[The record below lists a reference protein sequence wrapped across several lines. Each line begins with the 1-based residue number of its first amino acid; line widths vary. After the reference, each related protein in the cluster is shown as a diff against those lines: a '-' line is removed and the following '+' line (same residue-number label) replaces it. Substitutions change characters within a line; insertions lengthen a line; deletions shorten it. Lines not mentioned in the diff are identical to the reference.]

1 MDLYQSLVTVNP
13 VTLIAQ
19 ICNLFLQ
26 MFLVKVF
33 FLDKIKAILDARR
46 EAADKEIIDAKAAK
60 EEAMVIKATYEQ
72 NMLESKAKAEKIL
85 QNAQQTA
92 ALRGEQI
99 ISDAQKTAVAM
110 KQKAEAEIVQEK
122 KRALNDAKN
131 EAANIISRA
140 EQRAAMLVSQ
150 QEIVRQANA
159 KANELN
165 ATAQAQTKELRD
177 LTNKYVDNMLTKVE
191 ELLSNDLI
199 DVKKARNALKNTIK

>member
-46 EAADKEIIDAKAAK
+46 EAADKEITDAKTAK

-85 QNAQQTA
+85 QSAQQTA
-92 ALRGEQI
+92 AQRGEQI
-99 ISDAQKTAVAM
+99 INDAQKTAVAM
-110 KQKAEAEIVQEK
+110 KQKAEAEIAQEK

-131 EAANIISRA
+131 EISEIAMAIASKVVGRELTAADH
-140 EQRAAMLVSQ
+140 
-150 QEIVRQANA
+150 A
-159 KANELN
+159 KMVDSFIDELGG
-165 ATAQAQTKELRD
+165 E
-177 LTNKYVDNMLTKVE
+177 V
-191 ELLSNDLI
+191 
-199 DVKKARNALKNTIK
+199 

>member
-46 EAADKEIIDAKAAK
+46 EAADKEITDAKTAK

-92 ALRGEQI
+92 AQRGEQI
-99 ISDAQKTAVAM
+99 ICDAQKTAVAM
-110 KQKAEAEIVQEK
+110 KQKAEAEIAQEK

-131 EAANIISRA
+131 EISEIAMAIASKVVGRELTAADH
-140 EQRAAMLVSQ
+140 
-150 QEIVRQANA
+150 A
-159 KANELN
+159 KMVDSFIDELGG
-165 ATAQAQTKELRD
+165 E
-177 LTNKYVDNMLTKVE
+177 V
-191 ELLSNDLI
+191 
-199 DVKKARNALKNTIK
+199 

>member
-19 ICNLFLQ
+19 ICNLLLQ

-46 EAADKEIIDAKAAK
+46 EAADKEITDAKTAK

-92 ALRGEQI
+92 AHRGEQI

-110 KQKAEAEIVQEK
+110 KQKAEAEIAQEK

-131 EAANIISRA
+131 EIS
-140 EQRAAMLVSQ
+140 EIAMAIAGKVVGRELT
-150 QEIVRQANA
+150 EADHA
-159 KANELN
+159 KMVDSFIDELGG
-165 ATAQAQTKELRD
+165 E
-177 LTNKYVDNMLTKVE
+177 V
-191 ELLSNDLI
+191 
-199 DVKKARNALKNTIK
+199 

>member
-19 ICNLFLQ
+19 ICNLLLQ

-46 EAADKEIIDAKAAK
+46 EAADKEITDAKTAK

-85 QNAQQTA
+85 QSAQQTA
-92 ALRGEQI
+92 AQRGEQI
-99 ISDAQKTAVAM
+99 INDAQKTAVAM
-110 KQKAEAEIVQEK
+110 KQKAEAEIAQEK

-131 EAANIISRA
+131 EISEIAMAIASKVVGRELTAADH
-140 EQRAAMLVSQ
+140 
-150 QEIVRQANA
+150 A
-159 KANELN
+159 KMVDSFIDELGG
-165 ATAQAQTKELRD
+165 E
-177 LTNKYVDNMLTKVE
+177 V
-191 ELLSNDLI
+191 
-199 DVKKARNALKNTIK
+199 

>member
-46 EAADKEIIDAKAAK
+46 EAADKEITDAKAAK

-85 QNAQQTA
+85 QTAQQNA
-92 ALRGEQI
+92 AQRGEQI
-99 ISDAQKTAVAM
+99 IGDAQKTAVAM
-110 KQKAEAEIVQEK
+110 KQKAEAEIAQEK
-122 KRALNDAKN
+122 KRVLNDAKN
-131 EAANIISRA
+131 EIS
-140 EQRAAMLVSQ
+140 EIAMA
-150 QEIVRQANA
+150 IA
-159 KANELN
+159 
-165 ATAQAQTKELRD
+165 
-177 LTNKYVDNMLTKVE
+177 TKVVGR
-191 ELLSNDLI
+191 ELTAADHAKMVDSFI
-199 DVKKARNALKNTIK
+199 DELGGEV

>member
-46 EAADKEIIDAKAAK
+46 EAADKEITDAKTAK

-92 ALRGEQI
+92 AQRSEQI
-99 ISDAQKTAVAM
+99 INDAQKTAVAM
-110 KQKAEAEIVQEK
+110 KQKAEAEIAQEK
-122 KRALNDAKN
+122 KRALNDAKD
-131 EAANIISRA
+131 EISEIAMAIASKVVGRELTAADH
-140 EQRAAMLVSQ
+140 
-150 QEIVRQANA
+150 A
-159 KANELN
+159 KMVDSFIDELGG
-165 ATAQAQTKELRD
+165 E
-177 LTNKYVDNMLTKVE
+177 V
-191 ELLSNDLI
+191 
-199 DVKKARNALKNTIK
+199 

>member
-46 EAADKEIIDAKAAK
+46 EAADKEITDAKTAK

-72 NMLESKAKAEKIL
+72 NMLESKAKAEEIL

-92 ALRGEQI
+92 AHRGEQI
-99 ISDAQKTAVAM
+99 INDAQKTAVAM
-110 KQKAEAEIVQEK
+110 KQKAEAEIAREK

-131 EAANIISRA
+131 EIS
-140 EQRAAMLVSQ
+140 EIAMAIAGKV
-150 QEIVRQANA
+150 VGR
-159 KANELN
+159 ELN
-165 ATAQAQTKELRD
+165 AADHAKMVDSFIDELGGE
-177 LTNKYVDNMLTKVE
+177 V
-191 ELLSNDLI
+191 
-199 DVKKARNALKNTIK
+199 

>member
-46 EAADKEIIDAKAAK
+46 EAADKEITDAMTAK
-60 EEAMVIKATYEQ
+60 EEAMAIKATYEQ

-92 ALRGEQI
+92 AQRGEQI
-99 ISDAQKTAVAM
+99 ISDAQKTATAM
-110 KQKAEAEIVQEK
+110 KQKAEAEIARDK

-131 EAANIISRA
+131 EISEIAMAIAGKVVGRELTAADH
-140 EQRAAMLVSQ
+140 
-150 QEIVRQANA
+150 A
-159 KANELN
+159 KMVDSFINELG
-165 ATAQAQTKELRD
+165 
-177 LTNKYVDNMLTKVE
+177 E
-191 ELLSNDLI
+191 E
-199 DVKKARNALKNTIK
+199 V

>member
-26 MFLVKVF
+26 IFLVKVF

-46 EAADKEIIDAKAAK
+46 EAADKEITDAKTAK

-72 NMLESKAKAEKIL
+72 NMLESKAKAEQIL

-92 ALRGEQI
+92 VQRGEQI

-110 KQKAEAEIVQEK
+110 KQKAEAEIAREK

-131 EAANIISRA
+131 EIS
-140 EQRAAMLVSQ
+140 EIAMAIAGKVVGRELT
-150 QEIVRQANA
+150 ADDHA
-159 KANELN
+159 KMVDSFIDELGG
-165 ATAQAQTKELRD
+165 E
-177 LTNKYVDNMLTKVE
+177 V
-191 ELLSNDLI
+191 
-199 DVKKARNALKNTIK
+199 

>member
-19 ICNLFLQ
+19 ICNLLLQ

-46 EAADKEIIDAKAAK
+46 EAADKEITDAKTAK

-92 ALRGEQI
+92 AQRSEQI

-110 KQKAEAEIVQEK
+110 KQKAEAEIAQEK
-122 KRALNDAKN
+122 KRAINEAKN
-131 EAANIISRA
+131 EIS
-140 EQRAAMLVSQ
+140 EIAMAIAGKVVGRELTD
-150 QEIVRQANA
+150 ADHA
-159 KANELN
+159 KMVDSFIDELGG
-165 ATAQAQTKELRD
+165 E
-177 LTNKYVDNMLTKVE
+177 V
-191 ELLSNDLI
+191 
-199 DVKKARNALKNTIK
+199 

>member
-19 ICNLFLQ
+19 ICNLLLQ

-46 EAADKEIIDAKAAK
+46 EAADKEITDAKTAK

-85 QNAQQTA
+85 QTAQQNA
-92 ALRGEQI
+92 AQRGEQI
-99 ISDAQKTAVAM
+99 IGDAQKTAVAM
-110 KQKAEAEIVQEK
+110 KQKAEAEIAQQK

-131 EAANIISRA
+131 EIS
-140 EQRAAMLVSQ
+140 EIAMTIAGKV
-150 QEIVRQANA
+150 VGR
-159 KANELN
+159 ELN
-165 ATAQAQTKELRD
+165 AADHAKMVDSFIDELGGE
-177 LTNKYVDNMLTKVE
+177 V
-191 ELLSNDLI
+191 
-199 DVKKARNALKNTIK
+199 

>member
-46 EAADKEIIDAKAAK
+46 EAADKEISDAKTAK

-85 QNAQQTA
+85 QNAQQNA
-92 ALRGEQI
+92 AMRGEQI

-110 KQKAEAEIVQEK
+110 KQKAEAEIAQEK

-131 EAANIISRA
+131 EISEIAMAIASKVVGRELTAADH
-140 EQRAAMLVSQ
+140 
-150 QEIVRQANA
+150 A
-159 KANELN
+159 KM
-165 ATAQAQTKELRD
+165 
-177 LTNKYVDNMLTKVE
+177 VDNFID
-191 ELLSNDLI
+191 ELGGE
-199 DVKKARNALKNTIK
+199 V

>member
-46 EAADKEIIDAKAAK
+46 EAADKEITDAKTAK

-85 QNAQQTA
+85 QNAQQNA
-92 ALRGEQI
+92 AVRGEQI

-110 KQKAEAEIVQEK
+110 KQKAEAEIAQEK

-131 EAANIISRA
+131 EIS
-140 EQRAAMLVSQ
+140 EIAMAIASKVVGRELT
-150 QEIVRQANA
+150 ADDHA
-159 KANELN
+159 KMVDSFIDELGG
-165 ATAQAQTKELRD
+165 E
-177 LTNKYVDNMLTKVE
+177 V
-191 ELLSNDLI
+191 
-199 DVKKARNALKNTIK
+199 

>member
-46 EAADKEIIDAKAAK
+46 EAANKEITDAKTAK
-60 EEAMVIKATYEQ
+60 EEAMAIKATYEQ

-85 QNAQQTA
+85 QNAQQNA
-92 ALRGEQI
+92 AVRGEQI

-110 KQKAEAEIVQEK
+110 KQKAEAEIAQEK

-131 EAANIISRA
+131 EIS
-140 EQRAAMLVSQ
+140 EIAMAIASKVVGRELT
-150 QEIVRQANA
+150 ADDHA
-159 KANELN
+159 KMVDSFIDELGG
-165 ATAQAQTKELRD
+165 E
-177 LTNKYVDNMLTKVE
+177 V
-191 ELLSNDLI
+191 
-199 DVKKARNALKNTIK
+199 